1 MDNKAALALRRL
13 LRSMD
18 LPHMRHDR
26 FDAAQAGRVL
36 LEELGM
42 PVRENGQELIK
53 RAEEL
58 ELYPYR
64 DAQRYGDCHP
74 IGTFTIDVDLNVAMF
89 LEKRFSLT
97 AGNAPDGY
105 DVTDIHNDPKGEGME
120 VSVEGEEEDEF
131 ITLTLRD
138 QEAVEGRFTV
148 MVGPARLKDVVEALE
163 GFHATEMQT
172 KAKKS

>member
-1 MDNKAALALRRL
+1 MENKAALTLRRI

-26 FDAAQAGRVL
+26 FDAAQAGRDL

-42 PVRENGQELIK
+42 PVRENSQELIK
-53 RAEEL
+53 RAKEL
-58 ELYPYR
+58 ELYPYW

-74 IGTFTIDVDLNVAMF
+74 IGTFTIDVDLNVALF
-89 LEKRFSLT
+89 LEKRFSLVT
-97 AGNAPDGY
+97 GNAPEGY
-105 DVTDIHNDPKGEGME
+105 DVTAINNDPKGEGME

-138 QEAVEGRFTV
+138 QDAVEGRFTM
-148 MVGPARLKDVVEALE
+148 MVGPARLKDVVEAME
-163 GFHATEMQT
+163 QFRAQ
-172 KAKKS
+172 KA